1 MRFINRVRKK
11 GRVDE
16 CNECAV
22 SAWMMPKETKAIT
35 SAMNVTVTMIADE
48 ISVTTMTNRDRL
60 DDECDDETS
69 SFGKKC
75 ETSRSELQ
83 LLKAAETKGKYL
95 EV

>member
-1 MRFINRVRKK
+1 MSEGRKPI
-11 GRVDE
+11 R
-16 CNECAV
+16 
-22 SAWMMPKETKAIT
+22 T
-35 SAMNVTVTMIADE
+35 AMNFTVTMIADR
-48 ISVTTMTNRDRL
+48 INVTTMTIVDRL
-60 DDECDDETS
+60 DDECDDETL

>member
-1 MRFINRVRKK
+1 MSEGRK
-11 GRVDE
+11 
-16 CNECAV
+16 A
-22 SAWMMPKETKAIT
+22 MTT
-35 SAMNVTVTMIADE
+35 AMNFTVTMTADE
-48 ISVTTMTNRDRL
+48 LNVTTMTNADRL
-60 DDECDDETS
+60 EDECDDETL

>member
-1 MRFINRVRKK
+1 MRCECDNYV
-11 GRVDE
+11 GR
-16 CNECAV
+16 
-22 SAWMMPKETKAIT
+22 KETDQDGNEFYSDDDCRSNKC
-35 SAMNVTVTMIADE
+35 
-48 ISVTTMTNRDRL
+48 VTTMTNRGRL
-60 DDECDDETS
+60 DDECDDETL